1 MRPGGVDEWVMSP
14 DGEHLASPNR
24 TGVTRLRGV
33 RAKGGEGELRGFLL
47 GTHGV
52 AFSPDSHRLAV
63 GSNGA
68 EAVKLFDVSSHQEL
82 LTLGAKTAFVR
93 WLAFSP
99 DHRWLAASGRDGQ
112 VYLWRAPGFDEIA
125 AREMEAR

>member
-1 MRPGGVDEWVMSP
+1 
-14 DGEHLASPNR
+14 
-24 TGVTRLRGV
+24 
-33 RAKGGEGELRGFLL
+33 
-47 GTHGV
+47 V

-63 GSNGA
+63 GSNGS

-82 LTLGAKTAFVR
+82 LTLGAKTTFVR